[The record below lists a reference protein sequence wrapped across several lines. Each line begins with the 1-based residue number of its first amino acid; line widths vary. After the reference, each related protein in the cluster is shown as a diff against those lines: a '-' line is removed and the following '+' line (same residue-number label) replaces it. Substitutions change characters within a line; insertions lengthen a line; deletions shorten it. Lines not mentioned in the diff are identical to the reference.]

1 MMKSKIIVC
10 IFLVTTICFFSCSD
24 DDSEYNN
31 QNDSEAG
38 VFFLV
43 NSGSTQRLHFLN
55 TFQKEMKYS
64 IYANVNQELIG
75 NPIHIPNSDYVIDL
89 VKHGDNLFAYTSK
102 DSIKIINATTLLK
115 ENSFKIEVE
124 DELESPNMLLY
135 VDDESYYLTNYENM
149 AIYDKDTHMQQKSIS
164 LSVYNLE
171 AGSLDQIFVLS
182 NNVYTWNKEESRL
195 NAINPN
201 LTSESLNIFQL
212 ENIRYVTNNN
222 QKIYALT
229 ADQKVLIID
238 PVTNEIEEEI
248 AFDGNEELDYYFCV
262 DENKIYVL
270 SEQGGLFRHTLG
282 ENGFEILIDNI
293 SNLKE
298 DEEQR
303 PQNFF
308 IKDGIFYYYE
318 FGNIGELWSYNIE
331 EASLVSYYINN
342 YRPIKTVFK

>member
-1 MMKSKIIVC
+1 
-10 IFLVTTICFFSCSD
+10 
-24 DDSEYNN
+24 
-31 QNDSEAG
+31 
-38 VFFLV
+38 
-43 NSGSTQRLHFLN
+43 
-55 TFQKEMKYS
+55 
-64 IYANVNQELIG
+64 
-75 NPIHIPNSDYVIDL
+75 
-89 VKHGDNLFAYTSK
+89 
-102 DSIKIINATTLLK
+102 
-115 ENSFKIEVE
+115 
-124 DELESPNMLLY
+124 
-135 VDDESYYLTNYENM
+135 
-149 AIYDKDTHMQQKSIS
+149 
-164 LSVYNLE
+164 
-171 AGSLDQIFVLS
+171 
-182 NNVYTWNKEESRL
+182 
-195 NAINPN
+195 
-201 LTSESLNIFQL
+201 L

-229 ADQKVLIID
+229 ADQKLLIID

-331 EASLVSYYINN
+331 EASLASYYINN